1 MRGRADFGSADD
13 AYSPWQAR
21 SCPWGYRGGG
31 IQQLRHS
38 TATGTKPGP
47 VDCCDATG
55 TGCNDNLAPDNLLSP
70 LLVPGRGLEPLYAGP
85 KPAVLPLNDPGRN
98 ASEVIGPHQSHH
110 GGLVSAARP
119 IASNELWVH
128 LSRSAASACA
138 RRSTRRCSAVHGTRA
153 SAARAD
159 FQLLL
164 QPQLDLVYRP
174 SAARCW
180 RSVRVCTTIASG
192 SAAAIEW

>member
-1 MRGRADFGSADD
+1 MSLGL
-13 AYSPWQAR
+13 PWR
-21 SCPWGYRGGG
+21 W
-31 IQQLRHS
+31 HS
-38 TATGTKPGP
+38 TAAAFNGYRHETGSRRLLRCNGNWLQRQLGARQLAVTTTGSGERARTPICRTKTCRPTIERPRTGTAPR
-47 VDCCDATG
+47 
-55 TGCNDNLAPDNLLSP
+55 LADDTHSALGVWS
-70 LLVPGRGLEPLYAGP
+70 RG
-85 KPAVLPLNDPGRN
+85 VC
-98 ASEVIGPHQSHH
+98 
-110 GGLVSAARP
+110 P
-119 IASNELWVH
+119 IASHELWVH